1 MGSFKRQR
9 DQGDRDIAAVQHCCD
24 PFFGEVSIV
33 MRDDDP
39 GAGVGA
45 NLLGGDRVQGMR
57 NLVEVIPGEKGK
69 CECGTAHLGSPKF
82 ATMQTKAAIT
92 VPVIKTRMP
101 AMVAGLVTGMK
112 IAVFAT

>member
-1 MGSFKRQR
+1 MGPFKCQR

-24 PFFGEVSIV
+24 PFFGEGSIV

-57 NLVEVIPGEKGK
+57 NLVEIIPGKKGK
-69 CECGTAHLGSPKF
+69 GECGAAHLGSPEF
-82 ATMQTKAAIT
+82 ATK
-92 VPVIKTRMP
+92 
-101 AMVAGLVTGMK
+101 
-112 IAVFAT
+112 